1 MANSEVEVIEELQDG
16 KLLLFQRNKIYQ
28 ARIYVG
34 DRRYIF
40 KSLKTK
46 DIEQARSEGTRLFYE
61 LQYKQREGMPLQ
73 SKTFNEVIAEY
84 VAMRQ
89 LDYDRNKDKV
99 NTSYRQTTSIY
110 MLRQIKRVVKFWQA
124 YRGNVGVDK
133 IDNAKLQ
140 EYVQWR
146 KNYYFEKQRLEEKIP
161 RNARMNPADKTLEWE
176 ITLAK
181 SLLKFAFEKG
191 YRGNTQLPTYRFKAE
206 KKIVRP
212 TFALSEYWQIIIQMR
227 KRIKEEKNKERKYIK
242 ETLRDYVLILANSG
256 MRVGEAN
263 NLKTSDIE
271 EFKDSKGNK
280 NYLFNVKGKTG
291 KRVVIPRTN
300 CVRYVERVM
309 ARNKERKEEEKNNKI
324 REVQSPKRKLQDR
337 DDWFFCMYDGN
348 KVITLIDQFKMLLKS
363 IGLEKN
369 RYGEFYTLYSLR
381 HFYAT
386 RMLLKGRVN
395 IFDIARN
402 MGTSVEIIQSY
413 YGKSA
418 TSMELATRLGGG

>member
-1 MANSEVEVIEELQDG
+1 M
-16 KLLLFQRNKIYQ
+16 
-28 ARIYVG
+28 
-34 DRRYIF
+34 
-40 KSLKTK
+40 
-46 DIEQARSEGTRLFYE
+46 
-61 LQYKQREGMPLQ
+61 
-73 SKTFNEVIAEY
+73 
-84 VAMRQ
+84 
-89 LDYDRNKDKV
+89 
-99 NTSYRQTTSIY
+99 
-110 MLRQIKRVVKFWQA
+110 
-124 YRGNVGVDK
+124 
-133 IDNAKLQ
+133 
-140 EYVQWR
+140 
-146 KNYYFEKQRLEEKIP
+146 
-161 RNARMNPADKTLEWE
+161 
-176 ITLAK
+176 
-181 SLLKFAFEKG
+181 
-191 YRGNTQLPTYRFKAE
+191 
-206 KKIVRP
+206 
-212 TFALSEYWQIIIQMR
+212 
-227 KRIKEEKNKERKYIK
+227 
-242 ETLRDYVLILANSG
+242 LILANSG